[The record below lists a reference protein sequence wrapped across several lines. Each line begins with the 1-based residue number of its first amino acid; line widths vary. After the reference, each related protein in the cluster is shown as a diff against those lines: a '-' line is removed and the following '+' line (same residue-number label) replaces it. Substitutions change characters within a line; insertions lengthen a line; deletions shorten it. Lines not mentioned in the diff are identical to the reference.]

1 MWAVRM
7 EKITKRFGPV
17 VANDAVDFGVA
28 PAEIH
33 CLLGENGAGKTTLMR
48 ILFGLYRSD
57 AGEIYVDGKLVSFS
71 GPRDAIAHGIGMV
84 HQHFMLA
91 GKLTVTENIVAGTE
105 PRRGVLLDYA
115 KAREMVQEVS
125 ERYGLKVDP
134 DARVENISVG
144 QQQRVEILKALLR
157 GAKVLILDEPTAVLT
172 PQEAGDLFD
181 IMRKLRESGTT
192 IIFITHKLKE
202 TQAVSDR
209 VTVLRDGKR
218 VATLNTADTSPSD
231 LAELMVGR
239 QIIPPVRKNRVPGNR
254 VVLEL
259 QNVSVRGGASSGAR
273 SGSIGG
279 KARLNNVSLQ
289 VRSGEIL
296 GIAGVEGNGQ
306 LELEEVVVGL
316 RKPTSGRILLN
327 GRDVTRLG
335 PRTIREMGVACI
347 PSDRL
352 RRGIVDTFTVAQNLI
367 FGEQKSAPFAIRGI
381 LQPRKIAEHAAE
393 IVDKYDVRAAS
404 IDQPVGSLSGGNQQK
419 LVVGRELS
427 RGPDLIVAA
436 QPTRG
441 LDVGATD
448 YIHRQ
453 LLAMRDA
460 GKAVLL
466 ISAELDEV
474 RALSDRIAVMY
485 EGQIVALRPAEEFSE
500 RDLGLLMAG
509 QGVGVAS

>member
-7 EKITKRFGPV
+7 EKITKCFGPV
-17 VANDAVDFGVA
+17 VANDAVDFEVA

-57 AGEIYVDGKLVSFS
+57 AGEIYVDGKPVSFS

-91 GKLTVTENIVAGTE
+91 GRLTVTENIVAGAE
-105 PRRGVLLDYA
+105 PRKGVLLDYA
-115 KAREMVQEVS
+115 KAREMVREVS

-157 GAKVLILDEPTAVLT
+157 GAKVLILDEPTAVLA
-172 PQEAGDLFD
+172 PQEVGDLFD
-181 IMRKLRESGTT
+181 IMRRLKESGTT

-202 TQAVSDR
+202 TAAISDR
-209 VTVLRDGKR
+209 VTVLRDGRR
-218 VATLNTADTSPSD
+218 VATMNTADASPAD

-239 QIIPPVRKNRVPGNR
+239 QIVPPARKGHSPNGK

-259 QNVSVRGGASSGAR
+259 QNVSVRGGPGAGAR
-273 SGSIGG
+273 TGGAGG

-306 LELEEVVVGL
+306 LELEEVIVGL
-316 RKPTSGRILLN
+316 RKPTSGRVLLN
-327 GRDVTRLG
+327 GRDITRFG
-335 PRTIREMGVACI
+335 PRGIRDMGVACI

-352 RRGIVDTFTVAQNLI
+352 RRGIVDSFTVAQNLI
-367 FGEQKSAPFAIRGI
+367 LGEQTSAPFAARGI
-381 LQPRKIAEHAAE
+381 LQPRKIVEHAAK
-393 IVDKYDVRAAS
+393 IVNMFDVRAAS
-404 IDQPVGSLSGGNQQK
+404 LDQPVGSLSGGNQQK
-419 LVVGRELS
+419 LVVGRELA
-427 RGPDLIVAA
+427 RGPNLIVAA

-441 LDVGATD
+441 LDIGATD

-453 LLAMRDA
+453 LLAMREQ
-460 GKAVLL
+460 GKAILL

-485 EGQIVALRPAEEFSE
+485 EGQIVALRPAEEFTE

>member
-1 MWAVRM
+1 M

-17 VANDAVDFGVA
+17 VANDAVDFEVA

-48 ILFGLYRSD
+48 ILFGLYRRD
-57 AGEIYVDGKLVSFS
+57 AGEIYVDGRPVSFS

-91 GKLTVTENIVAGTE
+91 GRLTVTENIVAGAE

-115 KAREMVQEVS
+115 QAREMVREIS

-157 GAKVLILDEPTAVLT
+157 GARVLILDEPTAVLA
-172 PQEAGDLFD
+172 PQEVGDLFD
-181 IMRKLRESGTT
+181 IMRRLKESGTT

-202 TQAVSDR
+202 TAAISDR
-209 VTVLRDGKR
+209 VTVLRDGRR
-218 VATLNTADTSPSD
+218 VATVNTADTTPEY

-239 QIIPPVRKNRVPGNR
+239 QIVAQARKGGSLGGA

-259 QNVSVRGGASSGAR
+259 QDVSVRGGAGAGAR
-273 SGSIGG
+273 AGNAGS

-296 GIAGVEGNGQ
+296 GVAGVEGNGQ
-306 LELEEVVVGL
+306 LELEEVIVGL
-316 RKPTSGRILLN
+316 RKPTSGRVLLN
-327 GRDVTRLG
+327 GRDVTRLA
-335 PRTIREMGVACI
+335 PRHIRGMGVACI

-352 RRGIVDTFTVAQNLI
+352 KRGMVDSFSVAQNIIL
-367 FGEQKSAPFAIRGI
+367 GEQTSAPFAAKGI
-381 LQPRKIAEHAAE
+381 LQHRKIVEHAAK
-393 IVDKYDVRAAS
+393 IVGVFDVRAAS
-404 IDQPVGSLSGGNQQK
+404 LDQPVSSLSGGNQQK

-427 RGPDLIVAA
+427 RDPSLIVAA

-441 LDVGATD
+441 LDIGATD

-453 LLAMRDA
+453 LLAMREQ
-460 GKAVLL
+460 GKAILL

-485 EGQIVALRPAEEFSE
+485 EGRIVALRPAEEFTE

-509 QGVGVAS
+509 QEVGVAS